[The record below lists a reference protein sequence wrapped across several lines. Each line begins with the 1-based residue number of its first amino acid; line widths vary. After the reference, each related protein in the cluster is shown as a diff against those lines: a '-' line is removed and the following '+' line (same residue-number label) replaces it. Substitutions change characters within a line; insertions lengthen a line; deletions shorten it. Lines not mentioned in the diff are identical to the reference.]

1 MKTHQP
7 WARILKI
14 VGGIA
19 MLLGTLDPLEGSLLI
34 LPGSGLVALGMFL
47 SGENRST
54 MGYWLWAFGLI
65 ALGVGVLFG
74 LSALGG
80 VGGTSAYSIWW
91 ALLILPYPVGWIM
104 ALAGS
109 ISAISRYSKSRK
121 QPIQCPQ

>member
-54 MGYWLWAFGLI
+54 VGYWLWAFGLI

-74 LSALGG
+74 LSARGG
-80 VGGTSAYSIWW
+80 VGGTSAY
-91 ALLILPYPVGWIM
+91 
-104 ALAGS
+104 
-109 ISAISRYSKSRK
+109 
-121 QPIQCPQ
+121 